1 MLCKKYSNEISLN
14 PIKTWTRD
22 IVLKYFESWLDML
35 SVYSIKTVD
44 SLPAEWHFRG
54 LEREAIAANDL
65 ITEENRRAGGIKVK
79 AYENDPQVYANV
91 RDRRGLFD
99 KGDGWNRQ
107 EWIKEKEDE
116 GSLEYAYGN
125 FKKSQGNGINFAWAD
140 FCGHATQEAID
151 VARAKSLPSSVVFMT
166 CKATR
171 RNIRDE
177 FLPPLMRGNARKYR
191 DNIQEALAQSFLENG
206 WQEFFAMKYLAS
218 KQPMWIFGYANSV
231 KMAKKFKTIGA
242 NAIHE
247 GFYDGAIKWDERKD
261 VIKTKLTTF

>member
-1 MLCKKYSNEISLN
+1 MRCTKYSNEISLN

-22 IVLKYFESWLDML
+22 IVLKYFEAWLDML

-44 SLPAEWHFRG
+44 SLPAEWYFRG

-65 ITEENRRAGGIKVK
+65 ITEENRHAGGIKVR
-79 AYENDPQVYANV
+79 AYENDPQVYADV
-91 RDRRGLFD
+91 MDRRGLFD

-107 EWIKEKEDE
+107 EWIKEKEEE
-116 GSLEYAYGN
+116 GSLEYVFGD
-125 FKKSQGNGINFAWAD
+125 FKKSQGSGINFAWAD

-151 VARAKSLPSSVVFMT
+151 VARAKSLPNSVVFMT

-177 FLPPLMRGNARKYR
+177 LLPPLMRGNARKYR
-191 DNIQEALAQSFLENG
+191 DNIRDASAQSFLENG
-206 WQEFFAMKYLAS
+206 WQEFFAMRYQAA

-231 KMAKKFKTIGA
+231 KMAKKFK
-242 NAIHE
+242 
-247 GFYDGAIKWDERKD
+247 
-261 VIKTKLTTF
+261 KLGEKFQNETVNEDTMKIIEASLTAF

>member
-1 MLCKKYSNEISLN
+1 MQNETYTNQISLN

-22 IVLKYFESWLDML
+22 IVLKYFEAWLDML

-65 ITEENRRAGGIKVK
+65 ITEDNRHAGRIKVT
-79 AYENDPQVYANV
+79 AYENNPQVYANV

-99 KGDGWNRQ
+99 KGDGWSRQ
-107 EWIKEKEDE
+107 EWIKEKEEE

-125 FKKSQGNGINFAWAD
+125 FQKSQGSGINFAWAD
-140 FCGHATQEAID
+140 FCGHPTQDLID

-171 RNIRDE
+171 RNIRDGL
-177 FLPPLMRGNARKYR
+177 LPPLMRGNARKYR

-206 WQEFFAMKYLAS
+206 WQEFFAMRYQAAR
-218 KQPMWIFGYANSV
+218 QPMWIFGYANNV
-231 KMAKKFKTIGA
+231 KMAKKFKGLSEKFQNETVNESALEIIKA
-242 NAIHE
+242 N
-247 GFYDGAIKWDERKD
+247 
-261 VIKTKLTTF
+261 LTTF